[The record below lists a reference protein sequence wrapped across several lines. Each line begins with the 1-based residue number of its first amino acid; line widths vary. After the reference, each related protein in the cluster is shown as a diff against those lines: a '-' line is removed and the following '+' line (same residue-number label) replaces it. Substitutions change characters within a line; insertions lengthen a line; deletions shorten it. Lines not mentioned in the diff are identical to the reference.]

1 MSTHA
6 LGIMVSADGL
16 YAVLLERTDEETVVQ
31 FRLST
36 AQMDSGGDDLPF
48 DDSSSMPGAMSP
60 ESSNGRSSPPE
71 SIWAV
76 ESRNWTTVSSSVR
89 SSSTA

>member
-31 FRLST
+31 FRIST
-36 AQMDSGGDDLPF
+36 AQMNSGGDDLPF
-48 DDSSSMPGAMSP
+48 DDSGDMAPGMEE
-60 ESSNGRSSPPE
+60 ESSNGRSSSPG
-71 SIWAV
+71 SVWAV